1 MSLLHFRA
9 AESLSLSRGLGR
21 RALAAAGGKHSHQHA
36 FSTDAPSDSEG
47 RRVGCL
53 PARPMALTEG
63 VPGDAVVLTIAS
75 ASSCAQHLDA
85 AETDPSSA
93 LDHCASGCLSSQAS
107 GHHQDVHIVACSSSS
122 SSSSSDSSSTD
133 SSSSNSSLDG
143 DAAAVDSAEVNSSS
157 SPAATL
163 VQQHSDSLDDLPK
176 AAATSFPGLSPGW
189 FLWTRH
195 MQPARPALLP
205 PQQGPPRMTLVLDL
219 DQVGCCLQG
228 SG

>member
-1 MSLLHFRA
+1 MSFLHFRA

-21 RALAAAGGKHSHQHA
+21 RALAAAGGKHSQQHAALA
-36 FSTDAPSDSEG
+36 FSTDAASDSEG

-75 ASSCAQHLDA
+75 ASTCAQHLDA
-85 AETDPSSA
+85 AEPDPSSA
-93 LDHCASGCLSSQAS
+93 LDQCASGCLSSQAS
-107 GHHQDVHIVACSSSS
+107 GHHQGVHIVARSST
-122 SSSSSDSSSTD
+122 SSDSSSTD
-133 SSSSNSSLDG
+133 SSSSDSSLDG
-143 DAAAVDSAEVNSSS
+143 DAAAVDSAEVNSST

-163 VQQHSDSLDDLPK
+163 VQQHSDSLEDPPQ

-189 FLWTRH
+189 FLWTRR

-228 SG
+228 KG